1 MQAEFGNAIQLHIKE
16 NKLAKKI
23 IFPVTNAVAR
33 EKLRNYIIDSVA
45 DYMRADIT
53 TRTIAVL
60 EVVYP
65 DDRQDL
71 DTLFL
76 AIFNN
81 ITKKKE

>member
-1 MQAEFGNAIQLHIKE
+1 M
-16 NKLAKKI
+16 AKKI

-33 EKLRNYIIDSVA
+33 EKLRNIIDSVSE
-45 DYMRADIT
+45 YMDADIT

-65 DDRQDL
+65 EDRQDL

-81 ITKKKE
+81 IIKKKE

>member
-1 MQAEFGNAIQLHIKE
+1 MV
-16 NKLAKKI
+16 KKI

-33 EKLRNYIIDSVA
+33 EKLRNYIIDSVSE
-45 DYMRADIT
+45 YMDADIT

-65 DDRQDL
+65 EDRQDL

-81 ITKKKE
+81 IIKKKE

>member
-1 MQAEFGNAIQLHIKE
+1 M
-16 NKLAKKI
+16 AKKI
-23 IFPVTNAVAR
+23 IFPVTNAVSR

-81 ITKKKE
+81 IIKKKE